1 LLRFNKFVKKTQL
14 NFEYYIANKIS
25 SGKSDDYARP
35 VVRISYISI
44 ALGLALMIIS
54 VAVVIGFKHSISSKI
69 IGFASHLQI
78 VPFDNND
85 SFEQHPLDVSGDYIQ
100 NLKNNPAIAHYQ
112 FSAHKAGVLKTNDQ
126 IQSVVLKGVGADYDQ
141 TFFNEI
147 LVEGKFPAVDS
158 SEKTDGVLIS
168 KLMADKLNLKTGD
181 DVRVWFVSSLDAAAR
196 GRKFFISGIFNTSIE
211 EFDNV
216 FLVGDIR
223 HVQKLNGW
231 ENGEVGS
238 VDIMVADQDKLDETA
253 EALYSEIP
261 FDMNI
266 VNVRQEYPQIFN
278 WLDLLDMN
286 VVVILVLMTLVAA
299 ITMISTLLI
308 LIIERTNMVGI
319 LKALGATNSAIRKI
333 FLYKASYIILRGMFW
348 GNLIGIGFYLIQ
360 LNFRVFKLAPE
371 SYYVDYVPVELSLAY
386 FLLLNA
392 ATLLV
397 CTAMLIIPSYYI
409 TRIVPAKALRYE

>member
-1 LLRFNKFVKKTQL
+1 M

-78 VPFDNND
+78 VPFDNNE

-126 IQSVVLKGVGADYDQ
+126 IQSVVLKGVGADFDQ

-147 LVEGKFPAVDS
+147 MVAGKFPAVDS
-158 SEKTDGVLIS
+158 SEKTDEVLIS

-223 HVQKLNGW
+223 H
-231 ENGEVGS
+231 
-238 VDIMVADQDKLDETA
+238 
-253 EALYSEIP
+253 
-261 FDMNI
+261 
-266 VNVRQEYPQIFN
+266 
-278 WLDLLDMN
+278 
-286 VVVILVLMTLVAA
+286 
-299 ITMISTLLI
+299 
-308 LIIERTNMVGI
+308 
-319 LKALGATNSAIRKI
+319 
-333 FLYKASYIILRGMFW
+333 
-348 GNLIGIGFYLIQ
+348 
-360 LNFRVFKLAPE
+360 
-371 SYYVDYVPVELSLAY
+371 
-386 FLLLNA
+386 
-392 ATLLV
+392 
-397 CTAMLIIPSYYI
+397 
-409 TRIVPAKALRYE
+409 

>member
-1 LLRFNKFVKKTQL
+1 M
-14 NFEYYIANKIS
+14 NFEYYIASKIS
-25 SGKSDDYARP
+25 SGKSDNYSRP
-35 VVRISYISI
+35 VVRVSYISI

-78 VPFDNND
+78 VPFDNNE
-85 SFEQHPLDVSGDYIQ
+85 SFEQRPLDVRGDFIQ

-112 FSAHKAGVLKTNDQ
+112 FSAHKAGVLKTGDQ
-126 IQSVVLKGVGADYDQ
+126 IQSVVLKGVGKEFDQ
-141 TFFNEI
+141 SFFKEI
-147 LVEGKFPAVDS
+147 MVEGNFPAVDS

-168 KLMADKLNLKTGD
+168 QQMANRLKLRTGD
-181 DVRVWFVSSLDAAAR
+181 DIRVWFVSNLDVAAR
-196 GRKFFISGIFNTSIE
+196 GRKFFISGIFKTSIE

-238 VDIMVADQDKLDETA
+238 VDIVVSDPENLDQTA
-253 EALYSEIP
+253 EILYSEIP

-266 VNVRQEYPQIFN
+266 INVKQEYPQIFN

-286 VVVILVLMTLVAA
+286 VVVILVLMTLVAS
-299 ITMISTLLI
+299 ITMISTLFI
-308 LIIERTNMVGI
+308 LIIERTSMIGV
-319 LKALGATNSAIRKI
+319 LKALGASNKAIRKI
-333 FLYKASYIILRGMFW
+333 FLYKASYIVLRGMFW
-348 GNLIGIGFYLIQ
+348 GNLLGMGFYFLQ
-360 LNFRVFKLAPE
+360 LYFRIFTLDPE
-371 SYYVDYVPVELSLAY
+371 SYYIDFVPVELDPMY
-386 FLLLNA
+386 FFLINL

-397 CTAMLIIPSYYI
+397 CTSILIIPSYYI
-409 TRIVPAKALRYE
+409 TRIVPSRALRYE

>member
-1 LLRFNKFVKKTQL
+1 M

-69 IGFASHLQI
+69 IGFTSYLQI

-85 SFEQHPLDVSGDYIQ
+85 SFEQRPLDVSGDFIQ
-100 NLKNNPAIAHYQ
+100 HLKNNPAVAHYEFTAQ
-112 FSAHKAGVLKTNDQ
+112 KAGVLKTDDQ
-126 IQSVVLKGVGADYDQ
+126 IQSIVLKGVGKDYDQ
-141 TFFNEI
+141 SFFKEI
-147 LVEGKFPAVDS
+147 MTSGKFPAVDS
-158 SEKTDGVLIS
+158 EEKTNEVLIS
-168 KLMADKLNLKTGD
+168 SLMANKLNLGVGD
-181 DVRVWFVSSLDAAAR
+181 DIRVWFVSGDEAQAR
-196 GRKFFISGIFNTSIE
+196 GRKFNISGIYKMSIE

-216 FLVGDIR
+216 FIIGDIR

-238 VDIMVADQDKLDETA
+238 VDIMVADPNQLDETA
-253 EALYSEIP
+253 KIIYSEIP
-261 FDMNI
+261 FDMTLVNI
-266 VNVRQEYPQIFN
+266 RQVYPQIFN

-286 VVVILVLMTLVAA
+286 VVIILVLMTLVAA

-319 LKALGATNSAIRKI
+319 LKALGATNLAIRKV
-333 FLYKASYIILRGMFW
+333 FLYKAAYIILRGMFW

-360 LNFRVFKLAPE
+360 YNFRVIKLAPE
-371 SYYVDYVPVELSLAY
+371 SYYVDYVPLELSVGYLI
-386 FLLLNA
+386 LLNIL
-392 ATLLV
+392 TLVV

-409 TRIVPAKALRYE
+409 SRIVPARALRYE